1 MKMNKYFSMAALAVA
16 ALSLASCKN
25 GDPEFPDYEGGTTVY
40 YARQNI
46 ERTVVL
52 GNDETR
58 DNTDDNNHTIYI
70 VSTMGGAYQGKD
82 ITLEV
87 DVDNSLCDNLFFED
101 GVTPVKPMPSN
112 YYTLPSKTVKYN
124 GNFQGRLQVKL
135 EDAFFAD
142 PEATKNTYVIP
153 VVIKSQVGA
162 SQILSGTP
170 AVEGATPSRV
180 DVDAW
185 NVKPQD
191 YVLYCVKYMNPWAG
205 FYFHRCAGTITENGQ
220 TRDEN
225 RQGATVEKDEVV
237 EITTK
242 SMTEAIY
249 PVSINKA
256 DGTKITCNIKLTFT
270 QDGDVTVTSAT
281 EGMTATGSGHF
292 TEKGAPLAWGNKD
305 RDIMTLSYKIDF
317 GGGVTYETSDRFV
330 AETRGKTNAVVTFNT
345 KYIKK

>member
-1 MKMNKYFSMAALAVA
+1 MKNKYLSMAALGMMV
-16 ALSLASCKN
+16 LSLASCKN

-82 ITLEV
+82 ITLDV

-153 VVIKSQVGA
+153 VVIKNQVGA
-162 SQILSGTP
+162 GKILTGTP
-170 AVEGATPSRV
+170 LAEGDTPSRV
-180 DVDAW
+180 DGDAW

-205 FYFHRCAGTITENGQ
+205 FYFHRCTGSITENGQ

-225 RQGATVEKDEVV
+225 RQGATIEKDEVV

-270 QDGDVTVTSAT
+270 SDGDVTVTSDT

-292 TEKGAPLAWGNKD
+292 TVKGAQLAWGNKD

-317 GGGVTYETSDRFV
+317 GGGITYETSDRFV
-330 AETRGKTNAVVTFNT
+330 AETRGKTNAVVTFKT